1 MLSILLAPI
10 SRSADL
16 KARAQSMYLSGRLA
30 QYLGETRKT
39 SLAKSSCC
47 FVTSSPNPNQMLIS
61 AQFNAFKEYRPE
73 GILLR
78 YLQGYDFTIKPF
90 HSSYLGIGCYI
101 SYY

>member
-1 MLSILLAPI
+1 MGMAEVTKHRNPKKWAKDALHFAGFPLPQHGM
-10 SRSADL
+10 
-16 KARAQSMYLSGRLA
+16 KARGQSMY
-30 QYLGETRKT
+30 
-39 SLAKSSCC
+39 
-47 FVTSSPNPNQMLIS
+47 LIS

-73 GILLR
+73 GILLG